1 MCLQLIPTH
10 SELFAAAVVIAAKKK
25 VIKSRIL
32 SSKDQITQLHAI
44 FPNFVNYFTFIKESY
59 ECYLKKYKR

>member
-32 SSKDQITQLHAI
+32 SGKDQITQLHAI
-44 FPNFVNYFTFIKESY
+44 SPNFVDYFTFIKESY